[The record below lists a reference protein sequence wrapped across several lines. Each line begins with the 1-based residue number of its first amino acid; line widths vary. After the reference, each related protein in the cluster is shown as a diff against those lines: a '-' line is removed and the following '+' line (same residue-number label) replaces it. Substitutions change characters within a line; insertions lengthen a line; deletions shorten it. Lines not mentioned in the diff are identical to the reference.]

1 MRPES
6 KIKTFLSTGPLSGF
20 RSHPSAF
27 HPHPSSLAFTLIEI
41 MLVVVII
48 LIATAVSV
56 PIFRGTFQSTQM
68 TDAVRSTIRMARF
81 ARSIAI
87 LKQSD
92 CTLTFEEDRMILTSA
107 DPSEPKTERRFPGD
121 IQISEF
127 EILSKTDDFSETR
140 AVHYYANGMN
150 DGFELTLEDDKNRK
164 KVIECHP
171 ITGKV
176 TVDE

>member
-1 MRPES
+1 MEKKKSNTP
-6 KIKTFLSTGPLSGF
+6 IFQHSTIPLSRG
-20 RSHPSAF
+20 
-27 HPHPSSLAFTLIEI
+27 FTLIEI

-68 TDAVRSTIRMARF
+68 TDAVRSTVRMARF

-87 LKQSD
+87 LKQTD
-92 CTLTFEEDRMILTSA
+92 CTLTFEDDQMVLTST
-107 DPSEPKTERRFPGD
+107 DPNEPKTARRFPAD

-127 EILSKTDDFSETR
+127 ETISEAENFSETR
-140 AVHYYANGMN
+140 AVHYYSNGMN
-150 DGFELTLEDDKNRK
+150 DGFELTLEDSKNRRRT
-164 KVIECHP
+164 ITCHP

-176 TVDE
+176 TVEE

>member
-1 MRPES
+1 
-6 KIKTFLSTGPLSGF
+6 
-20 RSHPSAF
+20 
-27 HPHPSSLAFTLIEI
+27 

-68 TDAVRSTIRMARF
+68 TDAVRSTVRMARF

-92 CTLTFEEDRMILTSA
+92 CTLTFQEGRMLLTCA
-107 DPSEPKTERRFPGD
+107 DENEPETSRRFPED
-121 IQISEF
+121 IQISNF
-127 EILSKTDDFSETR
+127 KTISEADDFSESR
-140 AVHYYANGMN
+140 AVRYYANGMN
-150 DGFELTLEDDKNRK
+150 DGFELTLEDDKNRRK
-164 KVIECHP
+164 TIACHP

-176 TVDE
+176 TVEE

>member
-1 MRPES
+1 
-6 KIKTFLSTGPLSGF
+6 
-20 RSHPSAF
+20 
-27 HPHPSSLAFTLIEI
+27 

-68 TDAVRSTIRMARF
+68 TDAVRSTARMARF

-87 LKQSD
+87 LKQVD
-92 CTLTFEEDRMILTSA
+92 CTLKFEDDKMVLTCA
-107 DPSEPKTERRFPGD
+107 DPNEPETSRRFPED
-121 IQISEF
+121 IQISRF
-127 EILSKTDDFSETR
+127 ETISETDDFSEGR
-140 AVHYYANGMN
+140 VVRYYANGMN

-164 KVIECHP
+164 KIIECHP

-176 TVDE
+176 TVEE